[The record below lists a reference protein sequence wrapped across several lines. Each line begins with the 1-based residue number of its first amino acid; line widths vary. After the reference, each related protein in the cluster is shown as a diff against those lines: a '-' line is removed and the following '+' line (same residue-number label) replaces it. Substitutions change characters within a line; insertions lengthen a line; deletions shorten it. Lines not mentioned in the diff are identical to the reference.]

1 MKKPT
6 IGVLALQ
13 GDFKEHLAALLKCG
27 VPCREVRLPSELD
40 GVDGLIIPGGES
52 TTIGKLMKLCQMD
65 AAIAAHYRRG
75 MAIWG
80 TCAGAILLAKEIIG
94 NSQPSLGLMDI
105 SVKRNEYGR
114 QIDSFEAE
122 LDIKG
127 IGGLHGVFIRAPVI
141 HKTGKNAEILASLD
155 GNPVLARQGKLLA
168 STFHPE
174 LSGSTKVHEYFVGM
188 AGNID

>member
-52 TTIGKLMKLCQMD
+52 TTIGKLMKLCQR
-65 AAIAAHYRRG
+65 Y
-75 MAIWG
+75 
-80 TCAGAILLAKEIIG
+80 
-94 NSQPSLGLMDI
+94 PSLGLMDI